1 MRLGALCASLAC
13 IKDATAPRCSCQRL
27 PEPFMP
33 LIRIPQVV
41 ELDALPRF
49 DGLHLDLIITPE
61 TPEAF
66 SQARDELLRWPQVGF
81 DTESKPTFKVGEV
94 STGPHLIQFASP
106 EKAYLFKVGSDG
118 CSEAVSVVLQSD
130 RVLKVGFG
138 LSSDRSRLRNRLGIE
153 MRYFI
158 DLGTTLRYQGK
169 KGQVGLRGAVAAVLG
184 SRVSKS
190 RSVSTSNWSNRSL
203 TDAQRLYAAND
214 AYAALMVFLALSG
227 DDEGVFED
235 RIVAGMQLKR

>member
-1 MRLGALCASLAC
+1 
-13 IKDATAPRCSCQRL
+13 
-27 PEPFMP
+27 MP
-33 LIRIPQVV
+33 IIHIPQVV

-49 DGLHLDLIITPE
+49 DGLQLGQIITPE

-66 SQARDELLRWPQVGF
+66 SQAKDELLGWPQVGF

-106 EKAYLFKVGSDG
+106 EKGYLFKVGSDG
-118 CSEAVSVVLQSD
+118 CSEAVRAVLQSTQ
-130 RVLKVGFG
+130 VLKVGFG
-138 LSSDRSRLRNRLGIE
+138 LSTDRSRLRNRLGIE
-153 MRYFI
+153 MVHFI

-184 SRVSKS
+184 TRVSKS

-214 AYAALMVFLALSG
+214 AYAALRVFLALG
-227 DDEGVFED
+227 DNAERVLHD
-235 RIVAGMQLKR
+235 RIVPAKQLDS

>member
-1 MRLGALCASLAC
+1 
-13 IKDATAPRCSCQRL
+13 
-27 PEPFMP
+27 MP

-41 ELDALPRF
+41 ELDVLPRF
-49 DGLHLDLIITPE
+49 DGLQLDQIVTPE

-81 DTESKPTFKVGEV
+81 DTESKPTFKVGEL
-94 STGPHLIQFASP
+94 STGPHLIQFASL
-106 EKAYLFKVGSDG
+106 EKAYLFKVGADG
-118 CSEAVSVVLQSD
+118 CSEAVSAVLQSG

-138 LSSDRSRLRNRLGIE
+138 LSSDRSRLRNRLGLEI
-153 MRYFI
+153 RHFI

-184 SRVSKS
+184 MRVSKS

-214 AYAALMVFLALSG
+214 AYAALRVFLALG
-227 DDEGVFED
+227 DDAERVLHD
-235 RIVAGMQLKR
+235 RIVPAKQLDS

>member
-1 MRLGALCASLAC
+1 MQTTRATPDKEAIALLPEFDRLGLDRITLVTNKAQALEAGS
-13 IKDATAPRCSCQRL
+13 
-27 PEPFMP
+27 
-33 LIRIPQVV
+33 
-41 ELDALPRF
+41 AL
-49 DGLHLDLIITPE
+49 
-61 TPEAF
+61 
-66 SQARDELLRWPQVGF
+66 RDHPAWGF

-118 CSEAVSVVLQSD
+118 CSEAVSAVLQSD

-138 LSSDRSRLRNRLGIE
+138 LSTDRSRLRSRLGIE
-153 MRYFI
+153 MRHFV

-214 AYAALMVFLALSG
+214 
-227 DDEGVFED
+227 
-235 RIVAGMQLKR
+235 LKTGLLLECR